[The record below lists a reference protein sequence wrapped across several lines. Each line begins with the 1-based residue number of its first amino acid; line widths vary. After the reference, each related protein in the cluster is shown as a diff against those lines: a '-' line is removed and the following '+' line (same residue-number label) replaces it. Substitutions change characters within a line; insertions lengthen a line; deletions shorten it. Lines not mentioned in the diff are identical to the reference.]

1 VSVALFTERKRGD
14 GEFNVPSRRLK
25 FHLKGI
31 AFGSGD
37 IIFRKNK
44 KTGKYMKK
52 KVRDTICLL
61 LCLLLFLE
69 SSGSVQAV
77 TIDELR
83 QQIEESQNQLNSEN
97 EVISGLQDEQDLI
110 EEEISDLDAEL
121 VNLYTEISVLED
133 QILEQEGKIAEK
145 EAEIEVAQEEYE
157 EAEAEEKR
165 QYEAMKER
173 IRFTYEQGE
182 SPYMELLL
190 SSGSFSELLN
200 RAEFIEEIS
209 AYDDRLLAEYQAIKQ
224 KVADMKAKLEA
235 DRAALVEEKESLE
248 ADKASLAEQQSYL
261 NGILAQKKAVSA
273 NYDAEIAAAK
283 NRAAQFKQQI
293 AADTKK
299 IQQIQEEERRKL
311 AAQNG
316 SGTKTTAS
324 NPNTAKTIEAA
335 QAVVAQSGGSSSGK
349 SIANYACQFI
359 GNSYV
364 SGGTSLTNGADCSG
378 FIYRLYAD
386 YGYRVPRTSSQL
398 RGVGSEVSYADAQPG
413 DIVCYEGH
421 VGMYIGGGMIVHAS
435 TQRTGI
441 KVSNA
446 QYRPILT
453 VRRVM

>member
-1 VSVALFTERKRGD
+1 
-14 GEFNVPSRRLK
+14 
-25 FHLKGI
+25 
-31 AFGSGD
+31 
-37 IIFRKNK
+37 
-44 KTGKYMKK
+44 MKK
-52 KVRDTICLL
+52 RIRNTICLL
-61 LCLLLFLE
+61 VCLLLLLE

-77 TIDELR
+77 TIEELR
-83 QQIEESQNQLNSEN
+83 KQIEENQNQLNSEN

-110 EEEISDLDAEL
+110 DEEISDLDAEL

-145 EAEIEVAQEEYE
+145 EAEIEVAQEEFE
-157 EAEAEEKR
+157 AAEAEERR

-182 SPYMELLL
+182 SSYIELLL

-200 RAEFIEEIS
+200 RAEFIEEVA
-209 AYDDRLLAEYQAIKQ
+209 AYDDKMLAEYQAIKQ

-235 DRAALVEEKESLE
+235 DREVLVEEKEALE

-261 NGILAQKKAVSA
+261 NGILAQKKAISA
-273 NYDAEIAAAK
+273 NYDAEIAEAK
-283 NRAAQFKQQI
+283 SRAAQFKQQI
-293 AADTKK
+293 AADTKQ
-299 IQQIQEEERRKL
+299 IQQIQEEERKRL
-311 AAQNG
+311 AAQNS

-324 NPNTAKTIEAA
+324 NPNAANTIAAA
-335 QAVVAQSGGSSSGK
+335 QGIVAQSSGSGNGK

-359 GNSYV
+359 GNPYV

-398 RGVGSEVSYADAQPG
+398 LSVGTGVSYSEAQPG
-413 DIVCYEGH
+413 DIICYEGH

-435 TQRTGI
+435 TAKTGI

-446 QYRPILT
+446 QYRPILA

>member
-1 VSVALFTERKRGD
+1 
-14 GEFNVPSRRLK
+14 
-25 FHLKGI
+25 
-31 AFGSGD
+31 
-37 IIFRKNK
+37 
-44 KTGKYMKK
+44 MKK
-52 KVRDTICLL
+52 RIKSAVCLL
-61 LCLLLFLE
+61 LCALLFLE

-77 TIDELR
+77 TIEEL
-83 QQIEESQNQLNSEN
+83 QKQIQESQSYLNSEN

-133 QILEQEGKIAEK
+133 QILEQEGKITEK
-145 EAEIEVAQEEYE
+145 EAEIAVAEEE
-157 EAEAEEKR
+157 FRAAEAEERR

-182 SPYMELLL
+182 STYIELLL

-200 RAEFIEEIS
+200 RAEFIEEVS
-209 AYDDRLLAEYQAIKQ
+209 AYDDRMLVEYQAIKQ

-235 DRAALVEEKESLE
+235 DREELVKEKEALE

-261 NGILAQKKAVSA
+261 NGILAQKKAISA
-273 NYDAEIAAAK
+273 NYDAEIAEAK
-283 NRAAQFKQQI
+283 NRAAQYKQQI

-299 IQQIQEEERRKL
+299 IQQIQEEERKRLEAQNNSGGGTKNNKPNPNAANTIA
-311 AAQNG
+311 AAQG
-316 SGTKTTAS
+316 
-324 NPNTAKTIEAA
+324 I
-335 QAVVAQSGGSSSGK
+335 VAQSGGSSSGK

-359 GNSYV
+359 GNPYV

-378 FIYRLYAD
+378 FIFRLYAD

-398 RGVGSEVSYADAQPG
+398 RSVGTGVSYSEAQPG
-413 DIVCYEGH
+413 DIICYEGH

-446 QYRPILT
+446 QYRPILA

>member
-1 VSVALFTERKRGD
+1 
-14 GEFNVPSRRLK
+14 
-25 FHLKGI
+25 
-31 AFGSGD
+31 
-37 IIFRKNK
+37 
-44 KTGKYMKK
+44 MKK
-52 KVRDTICLL
+52 RIRNTICLL
-61 LCLLLFLE
+61 VCLLLLLE

-77 TIDELR
+77 TIEELR
-83 QQIEESQNQLNSEN
+83 KQIEENQNQLNSEN

-110 EEEISDLDAEL
+110 DEEISDLDAEL

-145 EAEIEVAQEEYE
+145 EAEIEVAQEEFE
-157 EAEAEEKR
+157 AAEAEERR

-182 SPYMELLL
+182 SSYIELLL

-200 RAEFIEEIS
+200 RAEFIEEVA
-209 AYDDRLLAEYQAIKQ
+209 AYDDKMLAEYQAIKQ

-235 DRAALVEEKESLE
+235 DREVLVEEKEALE

-261 NGILAQKKAVSA
+261 NGILAQKKAISA
-273 NYDAEIAAAK
+273 NYDAEIAEAK
-283 NRAAQFKQQI
+283 SRAAQFKQQI
-293 AADTKK
+293 AADTKQ
-299 IQQIQEEERRKL
+299 IQQIQEEERKRL
-311 AAQNG
+311 AAQNS

-324 NPNTAKTIEAA
+324 NPNAANTIAAA
-335 QAVVAQSGGSSSGK
+335 QGIVAQSSGSGNGK

-359 GNSYV
+359 GNPYV

-398 RGVGSEVSYADAQPG
+398 RSVGTGVSYSEAQPG
-413 DIVCYEGH
+413 DIICYEGH

-435 TQRTGI
+435 TAKTGI

-446 QYRPILT
+446 QYRPILA
-453 VRRVM
+453 VRRVL

>member
-1 VSVALFTERKRGD
+1 
-14 GEFNVPSRRLK
+14 
-25 FHLKGI
+25 
-31 AFGSGD
+31 
-37 IIFRKNK
+37 
-44 KTGKYMKK
+44 MKK
-52 KVRDTICLL
+52 RIKSAVCLL
-61 LCLLLFLE
+61 LCALLFLE

-77 TIDELR
+77 TIEEL
-83 QQIEESQNQLNSEN
+83 QKQIQESQSYLNSEN

-133 QILEQEGKIAEK
+133 QILEQEGKITEK
-145 EAEIEVAQEEYE
+145 EAEIAVAEEE
-157 EAEAEEKR
+157 FRAAEAEERR

-182 SPYMELLL
+182 STYIELLL

-200 RAEFIEEIS
+200 RAEFIEEVS
-209 AYDDRLLAEYQAIKQ
+209 AYDDRMLAEYQAIKQ

-235 DRAALVEEKESLE
+235 DREELVKEKEALE

-261 NGILAQKKAVSA
+261 NGILAQKKAISA
-273 NYDAEIAAAK
+273 NYDAEIAEAK
-283 NRAAQFKQQI
+283 NRAAQYKQQI

-299 IQQIQEEERRKL
+299 IQQKQEEARKRL
-311 AAQNG
+311 EAQNNSGGGTKNNKPNPNAANTIAAAQG
-316 SGTKTTAS
+316 
-324 NPNTAKTIEAA
+324 I
-335 QAVVAQSGGSSSGK
+335 VAQSGGSSSGK

-359 GNSYV
+359 GNPYV

-378 FIYRLYAD
+378 FIFRLYAD

-398 RGVGSEVSYADAQPG
+398 RSVGTGVSYSEAQPG
-413 DIVCYEGH
+413 DIICYEGH

-446 QYRPILT
+446 QYRPILA

>member
-1 VSVALFTERKRGD
+1 
-14 GEFNVPSRRLK
+14 
-25 FHLKGI
+25 
-31 AFGSGD
+31 
-37 IIFRKNK
+37 
-44 KTGKYMKK
+44 MKK
-52 KVRDTICLL
+52 RIRNTICLMV
-61 LCLLLFLE
+61 CLLLLLE

-77 TIDELR
+77 TIEELR
-83 QQIEESQNQLNSEN
+83 KQIEENQNQLNSEN

-110 EEEISDLDAEL
+110 DEEISDLDAEL

-145 EAEIEVAQEEYE
+145 EAEIEVAQEEFE
-157 EAEAEEKR
+157 AAEAEERR

-182 SPYMELLL
+182 SSYIELLL

-200 RAEFIEEIS
+200 RAEFIEEVA
-209 AYDDRLLAEYQAIKQ
+209 AYDDKMLAEYQAIKQ

-235 DRAALVEEKESLE
+235 DREVLVEEKEALE

-261 NGILAQKKAVSA
+261 NGILAQKKAISA
-273 NYDAEIAAAK
+273 NYDAEIAEAK
-283 NRAAQFKQQI
+283 SRAAQFKQQI
-293 AADTKK
+293 AADTKQ
-299 IQQIQEEERRKL
+299 IQQIQEEERKRL
-311 AAQNG
+311 AAQNS

-324 NPNTAKTIEAA
+324 NPNAANTIAAA
-335 QAVVAQSGGSSSGK
+335 QGIVAQSSGSGNGK

-359 GNSYV
+359 GNPYV

-398 RGVGSEVSYADAQPG
+398 RSVGTGVSYSEAQPG
-413 DIVCYEGH
+413 DIICYEGH

-435 TQRTGI
+435 TAKTGI

-446 QYRPILT
+446 QYRPILA

>member
-1 VSVALFTERKRGD
+1 
-14 GEFNVPSRRLK
+14 
-25 FHLKGI
+25 
-31 AFGSGD
+31 
-37 IIFRKNK
+37 
-44 KTGKYMKK
+44 MKK
-52 KVRDTICLL
+52 RIRNTICLL
-61 LCLLLFLE
+61 VCLLLLLE

-77 TIDELR
+77 TIEELR
-83 QQIEESQNQLNSEN
+83 KQIEENQNQLNSEN

-110 EEEISDLDAEL
+110 DEEISDLDAEL

-145 EAEIEVAQEEYE
+145 EAEIEVAQEEFE
-157 EAEAEEKR
+157 AAEAEERR

-182 SPYMELLL
+182 SSYIELLL

-200 RAEFIEEIS
+200 RAEFIEEVA
-209 AYDDRLLAEYQAIKQ
+209 AYDDKMLAEYQAIKQ

-235 DRAALVEEKESLE
+235 DREVLVEEKEALE

-261 NGILAQKKAVSA
+261 NGILAQKKAISA
-273 NYDAEIAAAK
+273 NYDAEIAEAK
-283 NRAAQFKQQI
+283 SRAAQFKQQI
-293 AADTKK
+293 AADTKQ
-299 IQQIQEEERRKL
+299 IQQIQEEERKRL
-311 AAQNG
+311 AAQNS

-324 NPNTAKTIEAA
+324 NPNAANTIAAA
-335 QAVVAQSGGSSSGK
+335 QGIVAQSSGSGNGK

-359 GNSYV
+359 GNPYV

-398 RGVGSEVSYADAQPG
+398 RSVGTGVSYSEAQPG
-413 DIVCYEGH
+413 DIICYEGH

-435 TQRTGI
+435 TAKTGI

-446 QYRPILT
+446 QYRPILAG
-453 VRRVM
+453 RRVM

>member
-1 VSVALFTERKRGD
+1 
-14 GEFNVPSRRLK
+14 
-25 FHLKGI
+25 
-31 AFGSGD
+31 
-37 IIFRKNK
+37 
-44 KTGKYMKK
+44 MKK
-52 KVRDTICLL
+52 RVRSAVCLL
-61 LCLLLFLE
+61 LCALLFLE

-77 TIDELR
+77 TIEELQR
-83 QQIEESQNQLNSEN
+83 QIQESQSYLNSEN

-133 QILEQEGKIAEK
+133 QILEQEGKITEK
-145 EAEIEVAQEEYE
+145 EAEIAVAEEE
-157 EAEAEEKR
+157 FKAAEAEEKR

-182 SPYMELLL
+182 STYIELLL

-200 RAEFIEEIS
+200 RAEFIEEVS
-209 AYDDRLLAEYQAIKQ
+209 AYDDRMLAEYQAIKQ

-235 DRAALVEEKESLE
+235 DREELVKEKEALE

-261 NGILAQKKAVSA
+261 NGILAQKKAISA
-273 NYDAEIAAAK
+273 NYDAEIAEAK
-283 NRAAQFKQQI
+283 NRAAQYKQQI

-299 IQQIQEEERRKL
+299 IQQIQEEERKRLEAQNSSGGGTKNSKPNPNAANTIA
-311 AAQNG
+311 AAQG
-316 SGTKTTAS
+316 
-324 NPNTAKTIEAA
+324 I
-335 QAVVAQSGGSSSGK
+335 VAQSGGSSSGK

-359 GNSYV
+359 GNPYV

-378 FIYRLYAD
+378 FIFRLYAD

-398 RGVGSEVSYADAQPG
+398 RSVGTGVSYSEAQPG
-413 DIVCYEGH
+413 DIICYEGH

-446 QYRPILT
+446 QYRPILA

>member
-1 VSVALFTERKRGD
+1 
-14 GEFNVPSRRLK
+14 
-25 FHLKGI
+25 
-31 AFGSGD
+31 
-37 IIFRKNK
+37 
-44 KTGKYMKK
+44 MKK
-52 KVRDTICLL
+52 RIKSAVCLL
-61 LCLLLFLE
+61 LCALLFLE

-77 TIDELR
+77 TIEEL
-83 QQIEESQNQLNSEN
+83 QKQIQESQSYLNSEN

-133 QILEQEGKIAEK
+133 QILEQEGKITEK
-145 EAEIEVAQEEYE
+145 EAEIAVAEEE
-157 EAEAEEKR
+157 FRAAEAEERR

-182 SPYMELLL
+182 STYIELLL

-200 RAEFIEEIS
+200 RAEFIEEVS
-209 AYDDRLLAEYQAIKQ
+209 AYDDRMLAEYQAIKQ

-235 DRAALVEEKESLE
+235 DREELVKEKEALE

-261 NGILAQKKAVSA
+261 NGILAQKKAISA
-273 NYDAEIAAAK
+273 NYDAEIAEAK
-283 NRAAQFKQQI
+283 NRAAQYKQQI

-299 IQQIQEEERRKL
+299 IQQIQEEERKRLEAQNNSGGGTKNNKPNPNAANTIA
-311 AAQNG
+311 AAQG
-316 SGTKTTAS
+316 
-324 NPNTAKTIEAA
+324 I
-335 QAVVAQSGGSSSGK
+335 VAQSGGSSSGK

-359 GNSYV
+359 GNPYV

-378 FIYRLYAD
+378 FIFRLYAD

-398 RGVGSEVSYADAQPG
+398 RSVGTGVSYSEAQPG
-413 DIVCYEGH
+413 DIICYEGH

-446 QYRPILT
+446 QYRPILA

>member
-1 VSVALFTERKRGD
+1 
-14 GEFNVPSRRLK
+14 
-25 FHLKGI
+25 
-31 AFGSGD
+31 
-37 IIFRKNK
+37 
-44 KTGKYMKK
+44 MKK
-52 KVRDTICLL
+52 RIRNTICLL
-61 LCLLLFLE
+61 VCLLLLLE

-77 TIDELR
+77 TIEELR
-83 QQIEESQNQLNSEN
+83 KQIEENQNQLNSEN

-110 EEEISDLDAEL
+110 DEEISDLDAEL

-145 EAEIEVAQEEYE
+145 EAEIEVAQEEFE
-157 EAEAEEKR
+157 AAEAEERR

-182 SPYMELLL
+182 SSYIELLL

-200 RAEFIEEIS
+200 RAEFIEEVA
-209 AYDDRLLAEYQAIKQ
+209 AYDDKMLAEYQAIKQ

-235 DRAALVEEKESLE
+235 DREVLVEEKEALE

-261 NGILAQKKAVSA
+261 NGILAQKKAISA
-273 NYDAEIAAAK
+273 NYDAEIAEAK
-283 NRAAQFKQQI
+283 SRAAQFKQQI
-293 AADTKK
+293 AADTKQ
-299 IQQIQEEERRKL
+299 IQQIQEEERKRL
-311 AAQNG
+311 AAQNS

-324 NPNTAKTIEAA
+324 NPNAANTIAAA
-335 QAVVAQSGGSSSGK
+335 QGIVAQSSGSGNGQ

-359 GNSYV
+359 GNPYV

-398 RGVGSEVSYADAQPG
+398 RSVGTGVSYSEAQPG
-413 DIVCYEGH
+413 DIICYEGH

-435 TQRTGI
+435 TAKTGI

-446 QYRPILT
+446 QYRPILA

>member
-1 VSVALFTERKRGD
+1 
-14 GEFNVPSRRLK
+14 
-25 FHLKGI
+25 
-31 AFGSGD
+31 
-37 IIFRKNK
+37 
-44 KTGKYMKK
+44 MKK
-52 KVRDTICLL
+52 RVRNTICLL

-77 TIDELR
+77 TIEELR
-83 QQIEESQNQLNSEN
+83 QQIAESQNQLNSEN

-133 QILEQEGKIAEK
+133 QILEQEGKITEK
-145 EAEIEVAQEEYE
+145 EAEIEVAEEE
-157 EAEAEEKR
+157 FEAAEAEEKR

-182 SPYMELLL
+182 SSYIELLL

-200 RAEFIEEIS
+200 RAEFIEEVS
-209 AYDDRLLAEYQAIKQ
+209 AYDDKMLAEYQAIKQ

-235 DRAALVEEKESLE
+235 DREALVEEKEALE

-293 AADTKK
+293 VADTKK
-299 IQQIQEEERRKL
+299 IEQIEEEERRRL

-316 SGTKTTAS
+316 GGTKTTAS
-324 NPNTAKTIEAA
+324 NPNSARTIEAA
-335 QAVVAQSGGSSSGK
+335 QAVVAQSGGSSNGK

-359 GNSYV
+359 GNPYV

-398 RGVGSEVSYADAQPG
+398 RSVGTGVSYSEAQPG

-435 TQRTGI
+435 TERTGI

-446 QYRPILT
+446 QYRPILA